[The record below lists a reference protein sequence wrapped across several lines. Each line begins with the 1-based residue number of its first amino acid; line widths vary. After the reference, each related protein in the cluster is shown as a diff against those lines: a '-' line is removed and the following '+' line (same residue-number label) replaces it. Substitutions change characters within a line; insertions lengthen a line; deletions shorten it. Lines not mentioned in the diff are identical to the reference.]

1 MRTDRYRRHEQI
13 DWFSQDKVRSS
24 RIVVVGAGAI
34 GNEVVKNLALLGVGA
49 VDVYDFD
56 RVEEHNLTRSVFLRE
71 SDIGENKA
79 TAVVRRASEVDPGV
93 RLRAIEGDFWE
104 HLGVSQLAEYDCAIG
119 AVDNFEARIRL
130 NQMCLLAGT
139 SFVSAAID
147 SRHAAIESFSHG
159 DAWGGACYEC
169 HLPESAYGRMAER
182 YSCGGLRRRARASQQ
197 VPTTAVTASV
207 AGALAAST
215 ALRLGASGDE
225 RPASRRVLVDTIAG
239 GSTVTVLDRNA
250 DCVACQGMIEQPV
263 VVRTRNRWV
272 LAPEVDEASQS
283 LGQVLRLSDPLVTG
297 YDCAQCGALPEAA
310 RYLDRRAADFDDS
323 IATCPRCATPAV
335 RIEIR
340 QRFELGELVE
350 RFGPRPVPAKFAL
363 ADIGGRTVCFDFEEG

>member
-1 MRTDRYRRHEQI
+1 MCSDRYRRHEQI
-13 DWFSQDKVRSS
+13 DWFSQDALRAA

-34 GNEVVKNLALLGVGA
+34 GNEVVKNLVLLGVGT

-56 RVEEHNLTRSVFLRE
+56 QVEEHNLTRSVFLRE
-71 SDIGENKA
+71 SDIGEGKA
-79 TAVVRRASEVDPGV
+79 MAVVRRASEVDPGV
-93 RLRAIEGDFWE
+93 RLGAIAGDFWD
-104 HLGVSQLAEYDCAIG
+104 HLSVWQLAGYDCAIG

-139 SFVSAAID
+139 NFVNAAID
-147 SRHAAIESFSHG
+147 SRHAAVESFPHG

-197 VPTTAVTASV
+197 VPTTAVTASI
-207 AGALAAST
+207 AGALAASS
-215 ALRLGASGDE
+215 ALRLGASGGE
-225 RPASRRVLVDTIAG
+225 RAVPRRVLVDTIAG
-239 GSTVTVLDRNA
+239 GSTVTVLDRNP
-250 DCVACQGMIEQPV
+250 DCAACQGMLEPPV
-263 VVRTRNRWV
+263 VVRTHNRWA
-272 LAPEVDEASQS
+272 LSPEMRDAGHA
-283 LGQVLRLSDPLVTG
+283 LGQVLRLSDPMVTG
-297 YDCAQCGALPEAA
+297 YECAQCGALPEAA

-323 IATCPRCATPAV
+323 IATCPRCAAPAV

-350 RFGPRPVPAKFAL
+350 RFGTRPVPAKFAL
-363 ADIGGRTVCFDFEEG
+363 ADIGGRTVCFDFEKG